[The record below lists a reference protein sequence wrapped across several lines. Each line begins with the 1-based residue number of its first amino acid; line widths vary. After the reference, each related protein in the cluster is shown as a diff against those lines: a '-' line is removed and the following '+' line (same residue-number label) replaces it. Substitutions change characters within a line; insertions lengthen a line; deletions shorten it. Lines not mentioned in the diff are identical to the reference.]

1 MQGVSGTSS
10 STAARGL
17 RLDKLLPVDLAG
29 GVSGALT
36 LAEVVETVRL
46 IITLNRTVVEIT
58 IRSL

>member
-1 MQGVSGTSS
+1 MQGASGASS

-17 RLDKLLPVDLAG
+17 RLDKLLRVDLAG